1 MRLPLRQA
9 GGSRATRRAA
19 ALVAFLG
26 GALAVTACAAG
37 LPKAPPPPTTSRGAA
52 AVPTT
57 RPRRGTSTSAATSTS
72 TSTSTTVAAAATTT
86 TVPQANVSYDP
97 DAVATYAI
105 GPQPSNWNIHA
116 AAAAPSYTAL
126 EQVLA
131 QVWPS
136 AFDVGASGVAE
147 LDTSLLDSAQEVST
161 SPQRI
166 VYQINPRAVWS
177 DGTPITYLDFAYNW
191 QAQSAKAVFADTG
204 GKPYTPMDVSGYDDI
219 ASVTGSPADPY
230 TVTVVFSKPF
240 AGWRSLFSY
249 LVPAHVGQA
258 VGFDHGFTDPVTDLV
273 SGGPFLI
280 SELQEGYSLQ
290 LVRNAHYWESPAN
303 LASVT
308 YYFTTSTA
316 EMANAVAAG
325 QLDVAALEAS
335 PSEFDQMQGTS
346 GMSVQAVASSLYE
359 DLDFNEAAGPFAS
372 ALLREAVML
381 AVDRSAMATTVLGGY
396 GLAAKPVENRV
407 LLPGEPGY
415 FPNGSSFDQPAPS
428 TALDLLSSAGYTGTG
443 GALRYPGTGLPVAVN
458 LVVSSADPVAAQ
470 LAAVVESSCAAIGLK
485 VTVVTTQSAIGY
497 VAGQQKSL
505 RPPPG
510 WQMAIELR
518 QVPVP
523 PLAIEDQ
530 YLPGGTANLDG
541 YSSGSMDAL
550 LTELGTAPAAELPS
564 VYDQVDALAWTDFVD
579 LPLVQVPVVIAVNKG
594 LLNLQAGPYYGNVGW
609 DEQDWGFAS

>member
-57 RPRRGTSTSAATSTS
+57 RPRPGTSTSAATSTS

-191 QAQSAKAVFADTG
+191 QAQSGKAG
-204 GKPYTPMDVSGYDDI
+204 
-219 ASVTGSPADPY
+219 
-230 TVTVVFSKPF
+230 
-240 AGWRSLFSY
+240 
-249 LVPAHVGQA
+249 
-258 VGFDHGFTDPVTDLV
+258 
-273 SGGPFLI
+273 
-280 SELQEGYSLQ
+280 
-290 LVRNAHYWESPAN
+290 
-303 LASVT
+303 
-308 YYFTTSTA
+308 
-316 EMANAVAAG
+316 
-325 QLDVAALEAS
+325 
-335 PSEFDQMQGTS
+335 
-346 GMSVQAVASSLYE
+346 
-359 DLDFNEAAGPFAS
+359 
-372 ALLREAVML
+372 
-381 AVDRSAMATTVLGGY
+381 
-396 GLAAKPVENRV
+396 
-407 LLPGEPGY
+407 
-415 FPNGSSFDQPAPS
+415 
-428 TALDLLSSAGYTGTG
+428 
-443 GALRYPGTGLPVAVN
+443 
-458 LVVSSADPVAAQ
+458 
-470 LAAVVESSCAAIGLK
+470 
-485 VTVVTTQSAIGY
+485 
-497 VAGQQKSL
+497 
-505 RPPPG
+505 
-510 WQMAIELR
+510 
-518 QVPVP
+518 
-523 PLAIEDQ
+523 
-530 YLPGGTANLDG
+530 
-541 YSSGSMDAL
+541 
-550 LTELGTAPAAELPS
+550 
-564 VYDQVDALAWTDFVD
+564 
-579 LPLVQVPVVIAVNKG
+579 
-594 LLNLQAGPYYGNVGW
+594 
-609 DEQDWGFAS
+609 